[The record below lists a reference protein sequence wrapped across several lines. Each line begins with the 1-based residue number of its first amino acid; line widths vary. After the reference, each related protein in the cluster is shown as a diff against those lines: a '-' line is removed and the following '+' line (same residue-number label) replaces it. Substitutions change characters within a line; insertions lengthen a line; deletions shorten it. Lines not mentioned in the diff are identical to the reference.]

1 MRRSLSLSFSF
12 MCAFLRQKKKERKNE
27 EMFVEFFIGE
37 ELLKKPMR
45 TYYLNVIFSPASRL
59 PRRKIKARVGGG
71 VFYVVRKSARARER
85 EVLTN
90 QRASSS
96 SPSFFFLARKSEKTY
111 GALVCA
117 FLDSG
122 LCLTAST
129 RFIIF

>member
-1 MRRSLSLSFSF
+1 
-12 MCAFLRQKKKERKNE
+12 MCAFLRQRKKERKNE

-90 QRASSS
+90 QRESSS
-96 SPSFFFLARKSEKTY
+96 FPSFFFSREKK
-111 GALVCA
+111 
-117 FLDSG
+117 
-122 LCLTAST
+122 
-129 RFIIF
+129 